1 MEELMVKVERRPTP
15 PGEILRELYL
25 EPRGISIAAFARAVE
40 CSRKHMSN
48 IVHGHVRLEPEIAA
62 RIARVLGTSTELWLN
77 LQKAVDLYDAEA
89 AIKDWLP
96 STQFEVA

>member
-1 MEELMVKVERRPTP
+1 MEKMTRRPTP

-25 EPRGISIAAFARAVE
+25 EPRGVSITAFARAVE

-62 RIARVLGTSTELWLN
+62 RIAKVLGTSTELWLN
-77 LQKAVDLYDAEA
+77 LQKAVDVHDAEA
-89 AIKDWLP
+89 AIKNWRP
-96 STQFEVA
+96 VTRYQAA

>member
-1 MEELMVKVERRPTP
+1 MAKMTRRPTP

-62 RIARVLGTSTELWLN
+62 RTAKVLGTSTELWLN
-77 LQKAVDLYDAEA
+77 LQKAVDIHDAEA
-89 AIKDWLP
+89 AIKDWSP
-96 STQFEVA
+96 TTQFEAA